1 MYTTL
6 QLIVL
11 LVSISGLWLGAV
23 WVVESASRIS
33 RRMGISE
40 IVIGLTVVA
49 FGTSAPEFAVTV
61 TAAIKDQ
68 ANISVGNIVG
78 SNIFN
83 LGFILGGVA
92 LFKAIN
98 ASSKLVYRDG
108 VILIL
113 VNVLF
118 ILLLKDNYLSG
129 TEGIMLNILLI
140 AYLVF
145 LSLKR
150 ETLEEDL
157 DRGRFHWY
165 EIPRMIVGLGL
176 IITGGYFLVESASG
190 LARHIGLSEWVIGIT
205 VVAAGTSAPEFVTSL
220 VAVIRGKYGIS
231 AGNLV
236 GSNLF
241 NMLGV
246 LGLASW
252 IHPMTVTNEAYISIY
267 LLTVLSIIVVIF
279 MRTHWRISRLEG
291 FLLVLLNLIVYLITI
306 LI

>member
-1 MYTTL
+1 MYATL
-6 QLIVL
+6 QLIIL
-11 LVSISGLWLGAV
+11 LFSISALWLGAV

-33 RRMGISE
+33 RRLGISE

-92 LFKAIN
+92 LFRAIN

-118 ILLLKDNYLSG
+118 ILLLKDNYLSA
-129 TEGIMLNILLI
+129 TEGIILNILLI

-145 LSLKR
+145 LSVKR

-165 EIPRMIVGLGL
+165 EIPRLIIGLGL
-176 IITGGYFLVESASG
+176 IIGGGYFLVESASG
-190 LARHIGLSEWVIGIT
+190 LARLIGLSEWVIGIT

-231 AGNLV
+231 AGILV

-252 IHPMTVTNEAYISIY
+252 IHPMAVTKDAYISIFM
-267 LLTVLSIIVVIF
+267 LTLLSIIVVIF

-291 FLLVLLNLIVYLITI
+291 FLLILLNLIVYLITI